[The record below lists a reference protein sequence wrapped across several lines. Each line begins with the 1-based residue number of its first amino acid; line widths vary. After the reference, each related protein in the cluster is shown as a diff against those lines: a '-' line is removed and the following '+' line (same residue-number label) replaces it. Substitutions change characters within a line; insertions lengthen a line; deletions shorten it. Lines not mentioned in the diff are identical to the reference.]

1 MTPRIRKT
9 TKSEAT
15 KPKPPVVIPKF
26 TNEFTDEEWK
36 PFWDGICEAAES
48 DESLEAAESAD
59 FQTAQ
64 KLRSDHLANK
74 RADPANRPRT
84 RSARPIGKLPLALER
99 GGLDAALWP
108 WMKRWIENPQNK
120 NAGEWRVIPDQGRY
134 LVALVYCALVDLA
147 MGPTSKEAKAQ
158 RAFPDSVAPNLTRRV
173 LPMLRRRLKKLR
185 FEDYLAVTRNPS
197 PDGGKFPRRSHDKR
211 AKLRAGLASLP
222 KFQNKF

>member
-1 MTPRIRKT
+1 MKPRPPKAK
-9 TKSEAT
+9 KSEAT

-36 PFWDGICEAAES
+36 TFWAGISEASERA
-48 DESLEAAESAD
+48 ESLEAAESAD

-64 KLRSDHLANK
+64 KHRSNHLANK

-84 RSARPIGKLPLALER
+84 RSARPIGNLPLALER

-108 WMKRWIENPQNK
+108 WIKRWIENPQNK

-134 LVALVYCALVDLA
+134 LCALVNLA
-147 MGPTSKEAKAQ
+147 MRPNSKESKAQ
-158 RAFPDSVAPNLTRRV
+158 RVFTDSVAPSLTRRV
-173 LPMLRRRLKKLR
+173 LPVLRRRISKMTP
-185 FEDYLAVTRNPS
+185 EDYFAVTRNPS
-197 PDGGKFPRRSHDKR
+197 PDGKKFSPRSHDKR

-222 KFQNKF
+222 KFQKKF